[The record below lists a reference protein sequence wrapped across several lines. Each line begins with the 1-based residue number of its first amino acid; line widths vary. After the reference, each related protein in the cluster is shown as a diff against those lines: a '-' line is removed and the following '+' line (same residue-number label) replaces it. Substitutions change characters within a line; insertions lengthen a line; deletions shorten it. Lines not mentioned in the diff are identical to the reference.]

1 MKTTFLNFF
10 GDLPMFKQ
18 KKLSIFIS
26 GALMVMAGTTQAI
39 AANTGFDNF
48 TALPGSVAAGLLPES
63 TPFQLSSPD
72 FSQVRIADRTTQLG
86 LGIVNTGSWDMIT
99 ANETG
104 PDAGRYLFSPFENSM
119 AGVQRTD
126 LTTGLTKTIVQPG
139 TQGFVSGDASRWTP
153 WGGYLTA
160 EESWGA
166 GSTKGRLFELT
177 NPVAATGT
185 GDSNFVNRSILPHV
199 SHEGLAFDKNHSLY
213 FIDEFN
219 GGSIYKYVSANPS
232 ATSGDDYFSAGQ
244 TFAMLVNGGGN
255 ANAVGS
261 LTWAPITN
269 AIGGAIGGVSVL
281 NADGSIDGRLTAN
294 AVHGTDYQRPE
305 DMEIKALANGDEM
318 VFVTTTTT
326 HEVYSINLGSNEV
339 KLFAGRDTLDQAT
352 GLAVGTSLTSPD
364 NLAVDA
370 AGNIYIVEDQPGG
383 AADIWFAQDTN
394 NDGVAESLG
403 RWASLSTIGSEP
415 TGLYFDKFNPNTA
428 YVNIQHPDSLVDSTI
443 MISAV
448 PEPETYAMML
458 AGLGLMGA
466 VARRRKTIVR

>member
-1 MKTTFLNFF
+1 
-10 GDLPMFKQ
+10 
-18 KKLSIFIS
+18 
-26 GALMVMAGTTQAI
+26 
-39 AANTGFDNF
+39 
-48 TALPGSVAAGLLPES
+48 
-63 TPFQLSSPD
+63 
-72 FSQVRIADRTTQLG
+72 
-86 LGIVNTGSWDMIT
+86 
-99 ANETG
+99 
-104 PDAGRYLFSPFENSM
+104 
-119 AGVQRTD
+119 
-126 LTTGLTKTIVQPG
+126 
-139 TQGFVSGDASRWTP
+139 
-153 WGGYLTA
+153 
-160 EESWGA
+160 
-166 GSTKGRLFELT
+166 
-177 NPVAATGT
+177 
-185 GDSNFVNRSILPHV
+185 
-199 SHEGLAFDKNHSLY
+199 
-213 FIDEFN
+213 
-219 GGSIYKYVSANPS
+219 
-232 ATSGDDYFSAGQ
+232 
-244 TFAMLVNGGGN
+244 MLVNGGGN

-269 AIGGAIGGVSVL
+269 ATGGTIGGVSVL

-305 DMEIKALANGDEM
+305 DMEIKTLANGDEM

>member
-1 MKTTFLNFF
+1 
-10 GDLPMFKQ
+10 MFKQ
-18 KKLSIFIS
+18 KKLSILVS
-26 GALMVMAGTTQAI
+26 GALMVMAGATQTI
-39 AANTGFDNF
+39 AADTHFANF
-48 TALPGSVAAGLLPES
+48 TPQPRSVAAGFLPENA
-63 TPFQLSSPD
+63 PFQLSSPN
-72 FSQVRIADRTTQLG
+72 FSQIRIADRTTQLG
-86 LGIVNTGSWDMIT
+86 LGEANSGNWDMIT

-104 PDAGRYLFSPFENSM
+104 PDAGRYLFSPFETST

-126 LTTGLTKTIVQPG
+126 LMTGLTKTLVQPG

-153 WGGYLTA
+153 WGSYLTA

-177 NPVAATGT
+177 NPVTATGT

-199 SHEGLAFDKNHSLY
+199 SHEGLAFDKDHSLY

-219 GGSIYKYVSANPS
+219 GGSIYKYVSTSPN
-232 ATSGDDYFSAGQ
+232 ATNGDDYFSAGQ

-261 LTWAPITN
+261 FTWAPITN
-269 AIGGAIGGVSVL
+269 ATGGALAGVSVL
-281 NADGSIDGRLTAN
+281 NTDGSIDGRLTAN
-294 AVHGTDYQRPE
+294 AVQGTDYQRPE
-305 DMEIKALANGDEM
+305 DMEIKTLANGDEM

-339 KLFAGRDTLDQAT
+339 KLFAGRGTLDQAT

-383 AADIWFAQDTN
+383 AADIWFAQDAN
-394 NDGVAESLG
+394 NDGVAESIA
-403 RWASLSTIGSEP
+403 RWASLSTIGAEP
-415 TGLYFDKFNPNTA
+415 TGLYFDKFNPNAA
-428 YVNIQHPDSLVDSTI
+428 YINVQHPDSLVDSTI
-443 MISAV
+443 MLSAV

-466 VARRRKTIVR
+466 VARRRKTTVR